1 MADAA
6 SLPHHGAVKQ
16 VDAVVDEAIKTA
28 NADDGETVDEARFK
42 KLLTDTLGA
51 VMRQLNSNPVFV
63 STNTVVHEPLS
74 GSSGLFSS
82 PPPVSS
88 SPSE

>member
-1 MADAA
+1 M
-6 SLPHHGAVKQ
+6 VN
-16 VDAVVDEAIKTA
+16 EAIKTA
-28 NADDGETVDEARFK
+28 NADGGKTVDEAEFK

-51 VMRQLNSNPVFV
+51 VMRQLNSNPIFV

-74 GSSGLFSS
+74 GSSGLFS

-88 SPSE
+88 SPK

>member
-1 MADAA
+1 
-6 SLPHHGAVKQ
+6 
-16 VDAVVDEAIKTA
+16 VDAVVNEAIKTA
-28 NADDGETVDEARFK
+28 NADGGKTVDEAEFK

-51 VMRQLNSNPVFV
+51 VMRQLNSNPIFV

-88 SPSE
+88 SPK